1 MELVNSPEAFE
12 EYMEH
17 AGTDYVY
24 AESGYIGT
32 DSWEWSYGL
41 LRDLISDGVLTDF
54 FFENGNMLA
63 RYSRE
68 KLPGEKAAENLRLF
82 DENYITSDMVKQEVK
97 ENE

>member
-1 MELVNSPEAFE
+1 MFLIKRAAP
-12 EYMEH
+12 
-17 AGTDYVY
+17 GTG
-24 AESGYIGT
+24 AALFIG
-32 DSWEWSYGL
+32 EG
-41 LRDLISDGVLTDF
+41 

>member
-1 MELVNSPEAFE
+1 MEIIRSVCNFRATYSLTKTSTSPWGNVELVNSPEAFE
-12 EYMEH
+12 EYMEY

-54 FFENGNMLA
+54 F
-63 RYSRE
+63 
-68 KLPGEKAAENLRLF
+68 
-82 DENYITSDMVKQEVK
+82 
-97 ENE
+97 

>member
-1 MELVNSPEAFE
+1 
-12 EYMEH
+12 
-17 AGTDYVY
+17 
-24 AESGYIGT
+24 
-32 DSWEWSYGL
+32 
-41 LRDLISDGVLTDF
+41 
-54 FFENGNMLA
+54 MLA

>member
-12 EYMEH
+12 EY
-17 AGTDYVY
+17 GVCRYGYVY

-32 DSWEWSYGL
+32 DSWEWSYGMPGPDIGRRSDRFL
-41 LRDLISDGVLTDF
+41 LKTKYVGPVQQ
-54 FFENGNMLA
+54 
-63 RYSRE
+63 E

-82 DENYITSDMVKQEVK
+82 DENYITSDMKQEVK